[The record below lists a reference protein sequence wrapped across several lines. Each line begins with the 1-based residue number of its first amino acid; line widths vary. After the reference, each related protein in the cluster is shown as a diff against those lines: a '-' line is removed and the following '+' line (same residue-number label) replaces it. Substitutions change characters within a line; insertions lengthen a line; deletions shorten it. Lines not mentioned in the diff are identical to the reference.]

1 MEIREKSQ
9 RRKSNPPEVKLVQS
23 VEMPAKRKR
32 HSLPNSKPEQLE
44 TPTKKLKTDDTN
56 KTSPQGPLL
65 NRIDYE
71 TNLDSIHEEVESL
84 SSRNA
89 DGGGEENIEYVVGNF
104 VEAMDSKTNMW
115 YMAKIIEIKQNEE
128 LVRIHFHGWNAR
140 YDRDIKMNSDELRP
154 LSNKEKDRIKNAVK
168 RGRRSSLIPN
178 PAIQKQKTENKNS
191 NDDEINESVMH
202 TPPKTIIG
210 ILNKNGVEENRRI
223 NHSDSDEKS
232 SKADDAE
239 YSIRSSNINGSN

>member
-1 MEIREKSQ
+1 MTIREKSQ
-9 RRKSNPPEVKLVQS
+9 RRKSNPPEVKLVES
-23 VEMPAKRKR
+23 VEMPSKRKR

-44 TPTKKLKTDDTN
+44 TPTKKLKTGETSKN
-56 KTSPQGPLL
+56 SPQGLLL

-71 TNLDSIHEEVESL
+71 TNLDSIHEEAESL
-84 SSRNA
+84 PNRNA
-89 DGGGEENIEYVVGNF
+89 DAGGVENIEYAVGNF

-115 YMAKIIEIKQNEE
+115 YMAKIIELKQNEKS
-128 LVRIHFHGWNAR
+128 VRIHFHGWNAR
-140 YDRDIKMNSDELRP
+140 FDRDIKMNSNELRP
-154 LSNKEKDRIKNAVK
+154 LSNLEKDKIKNTAK
-168 RGRRSSLIPN
+168 RGRRSSGN
-178 PAIQKQKTENKNS
+178 PAIQKQKAEDKNS
-191 NDDEINESVMH
+191 NNDEINESVMH